1 MANPP
6 LAANATDNQAKSY
19 LTSVF
24 GTFKYQNKT
33 STPYNGMTATQVYG
47 YIRKRNPRATPYNT
61 AVAAYDIMLSAAI
74 AKGIGT
80 GVSETGQITAAT
92 GKGISKT
99 NYNVVPGL
107 SGIAEVGAV
116 IDAAYRQLTKASMW
130 RSLGW
135 ILLGG
140 TALGLGVWWYAKT
153 EGEQGVKSVASG
165 KLPHLTAPVLP
176 LTVMGAGV
184 YLLWFGVSYWED
196 TSVIW
201 PSDPLKSVL
210 QGKGLPPRTTDASAA
225 NLLTSGESSQVQA
238 ASVPSDGGGTA
249 APSGAPQTQAHGL
262 LGKFG
267 WSGDQFLPLVS
278 LWNKESSWKP
288 RARNP
293 TSGAFGIAQALGH
306 GVPGGAAPDGTNEY
320 GGFGLST
327 AQAKAANSGSSY
339 WQIMWGLHYIAAT
352 YGSPSA
358 AWSHEQSHD
367 WY

>member
-24 GTFKYQNKT
+24 GSFKYQNKS
-33 STPYNGMTATQVYG
+33 STPYNGMTATQVYA
-47 YIRKRNPRATPYNT
+47 YIRKRNPHAKPYNV
-61 AVAAYDIMLSAAI
+61 AVAAYDVMLSAAI
-74 AKGIGT
+74 GKGIGT
-80 GVSETGQITAAT
+80 GVDETGQIAGAT
-92 GKGISKT
+92 DKGISKA

-165 KLPHLTAPVLP
+165 KMPHLTAPVLP
-176 LTVMGAGV
+176 LSLMGAGV

-210 QGKGLPPRTTDASAA
+210 QGKGLPGRTTDASAA
-225 NLLTSGESSQVQA
+225 SLLTSGESSQ
-238 ASVPSDGGGTA
+238 STPSSNSGTS
-249 APSGAPQTQAHGL
+249 APSGAPQAQAKGL

-267 WSGDQFLPLVS
+267 WGSSQFLPLVS
-278 LWNKESSWKP
+278 LWNKESSWNAK
-288 RARNP
+288 ARNP

-306 GVPGGAAPDGTNEY
+306 GTPGGAAPDGTNEY
-320 GGFGLST
+320 GGYGLSA

-339 WQIMWGLHYIAAT
+339 WQIIWGLHYIAAT

-358 AWSHEQSHD
+358 AWSHEQSHN